1 MCSAHKDEVPPLR
14 FAPVGMTANKIAYLQ
29 LAAAIVLFGLAFP
42 IIKIGL
48 AASTP
53 VWLAAGRASLSAL
66 TAFALLA
73 VLGRL
78 RWPDRA
84 DWPIVLSVGV
94 FQLTLYFAFAN
105 LGVQSVPPG
114 RSGVLAYSA
123 MLWLVPLSL
132 LVGEH
137 VGRRALLGVAL
148 GMAGI
153 VVLIDPPRFDW
164 SDRAVV
170 EGHGWLLLAGFSWA
184 LAILHARRHRW
195 RTAPLDVLPWQMAV
209 ATVLLWSL
217 ALILEPKGYF
227 DFSKPDALDLAALY
241 RLVRRPGR
249 HLGRRLRRPRFAA
262 GDGLARHAGHAADR
276 HRRVRGPGRRTDHW
290 PLAAGH
296 RADDRGHCYRD
307 PGQEEATDEGGE

>member
-1 MCSAHKDEVPPLR
+1 MTVADTARVPR
-14 FAPVGMTANKIAYLQ
+14 IAWLQ
-29 LAAAIVLFGLAFP
+29 LAAAVVLFGLSFP

-66 TAFALLA
+66 TAVVLLTA
-73 VLGRL
+73 LGRL

-114 RSGVLAYSA
+114 RSGVLSYSA
-123 MLWLVPLSL
+123 ILWLVPLSL
-132 LVGEH
+132 LVGET
-137 VGRRALLGVAL
+137 VGWRALLGVGL

-153 VVLIDPPRFDW
+153 VVLIDPTRLDW
-164 SDRAVV
+164 SNRAVV

-195 RTAPLDVLPWQMAV
+195 RSAPLDVLPWQMAV
-209 ATVLLWSL
+209 ATILLWSL
-217 ALILEPKGYF
+217 ALVLEPQGHF
-227 DFSKPDALDLAALY
+227 DFGKPELWISLLYIGSFAGPAGTWAAVSVARALPPITGSLGMLGTPLVGIAASAV
-241 RLVRRPGR
+241 LVGEPITTSLLLGTALIIAGIAIVILDRRK
-249 HLGRRLRRPRFAA
+249 
-262 GDGLARHAGHAADR
+262 
-276 HRRVRGPGRRTDHW
+276 
-290 PLAAGH
+290 
-296 RADDRGHCYRD
+296 
-307 PGQEEATDEGGE
+307 